1 MLWTSLEPRFWTDFQ
16 FHLKTWQ
23 GLWFQTALI

>member
-1 MLWTSLEPRFWTDFQ
+1 MLWSSLEPFWTDFQ